1 MRGITTKAVEARF
14 NMECQALVA
23 MSAQTMLN
31 RTESLNLKREQEG
44 TMRKL
49 LSGRSVH
56 VGGYAGHPDFWK
68 RAPSRRKFLVAS
80 GVSTFGLMVASSIGF
95 PKVIHAETLTTMGVV
110 RRGVFTVA
118 LMMLVFSG
126 TALPEIWAQAVDP
139 QSLVGKW
146 EGTWTNISHPS
157 SSGDYNMT
165 VMKVDRNQVYGRTE
179 RFPTTG
185 ERRTSDFVGTL
196 EGEQLKFGNSISS
209 TELESIRL
217 NPS

>member
-1 MRGITTKAVEARF
+1 
-14 NMECQALVA
+14 
-23 MSAQTMLN
+23 
-31 RTESLNLKREQEG
+31 
-44 TMRKL
+44 MRKI
-49 LSGRSVH
+49 LSGRSAN

-68 RAPSRRKFLVAS
+68 RAPSRCKFLAAS
-80 GVSTFGLMVASSIGF
+80 GVSTLGLMVPSSIGF
-95 PKVIHAETLTTMGVV
+95 PKLIHAARLTTMGVV

-118 LMMLVFSG
+118 LMVLVFGG

-165 VMKVDRNQVYGRTE
+165 VIKVDSNQVYGRTE
-179 RFPTTG
+179 RFLTTG

-196 EGEQLKFGNSISS
+196 EGDQLKFGNSFSS
-209 TELESIRL
+209 TELAVGGHQIQGYTVDNFRL
-217 NPS
+217 AIKMTKAK